1 MSNSERNMYY
11 KHNMSMY
18 GNNASIVEELKYLW
32 DNYPDYDFY
41 RFNPGYY
48 KEKYLKKYGFEIVNK
63 LASNYKD
70 GILEYG
76 LENENNYKK
85 VKFYCESKLFN
96 LDAAI
101 VLSDYITLD
110 DMKYM
115 DKLLNNMDYEVV
127 FKKANDESSV
137 HLLKEIIY
145 DEKSLKNISFIGAHF
160 DVYYVYDNFFE
171 IVKSDD
177 FYEFISKIDD
187 SYLKSDDNINNLF
200 DMFDLYKNNN
210 LKNLNKEILNDYLF
224 NYNNLK
230 YEINNDDNY
239 YEQKLYHTKEN
250 INKLNNLNDKLDLVS
265 KVYFNR
271 KYKQVINLLND
282 TKKLLEK
289 NNLLDDDFMSLY
301 EFNNIKNEDE
311 LNRYLNTIK
320 YETNIGY
327 NLVSL
332 SKNLARISMAN
343 KINNSLY
350 IIKDKEIIKLNG
362 EDFYMLVHK
371 IKGFSNQGLATKL
384 YNDPSNWTKHHDEN
398 SYISTSAINHD
409 YMGIVEGYGY
419 VLGFYN
425 ISKDDILQM
434 GPSDIFTDRKIVKNN
449 LNNTKAR
456 YMDPDDLI
464 DNTKEMYNEVV
475 LRRYKNDLALLPD
488 YVLSKDYIT
497 KKDEEV
503 SRYFDIP
510 IVEIDSNIYA
520 KKMMEKY
527 NHYIN
532 NFEFKKASICL
543 MRLVKGF
550 SQCDILENNYLD
562 IAFLEK
568 DINIILNNYFNSHNV
583 SKEGLTELL
592 ELVSIYDSAIN
603 FLSYRSNRYYKFNA
617 NDLKKQ
623 INAKIH

>member
-1 MSNSERNMYY
+1 MANSERNMYY
-11 KHNMSMY
+11 KHNMSMF
-18 GNNASIVEELKYLW
+18 GNNASIREELQYLW

-41 RFNPGYY
+41 RFIPGFY
-48 KEKYLKKYGFEIVNK
+48 KEKYLKKYGFDIVNK
-63 LASNYKD
+63 LANNYKD

-96 LDAAI
+96 LDAVI
-101 VLSDYITLD
+101 VLSDYINLD

-127 FKKANDESSV
+127 FKKADDESSV
-137 HLLKEIIY
+137 HLLKEIMY
-145 DEKSLKNISFIGAHF
+145 DDKCLRNMRFIGSHF
-160 DVYYVYDNFFE
+160 DVYYVHDNFFE
-171 IVKSDD
+171 IIKSDD
-177 FYEFISKIDD
+177 FYEFINRIDD
-187 SYLKSDDNINNLF
+187 SYLKSDDNINNFF
-200 DMFDLYKNNN
+200 DMFNLYKSNN
-210 LKNLNKEILNDYLF
+210 LKNLDQKILNDYLF

-230 YEINNDDNY
+230 YNINNDDNY
-239 YEQKLYHTKEN
+239 YKQKLYHTKEN
-250 INKLNNLNDKLDLVS
+250 INKLNDLNDKLDLVS

-289 NNLLDDDFMSLY
+289 NNLIDEHFMNLY
-301 EFNNIKNEDE
+301 EFTNIKNEDE
-311 LNRYLNTIK
+311 LNHYLNTLK

-327 NLVSL
+327 KLVSL

-350 IIKDKEIIKLNG
+350 IIKDKEVIKLNG

-384 YNDPSNWTKHHDEN
+384 YNDPSNWTKYQDEN
-398 SYISTSAINHD
+398 SYISTSAISHD
-409 YMGIVEGYGY
+409 YMGMVEGYGY
-419 VLGFYN
+419 VLGFN
-425 ISKDDILQM
+425 KITKDDILQM
-434 GPSDIFTDRKIVKNN
+434 GPSDIFTDRKIVKND

-475 LRRYKNDLALLPD
+475 LRRYNNGNALLPD
-488 YVLSKDYIT
+488 YVLSKDNIS

-510 IVEIDSNIYA
+510 IIEIDSNIYA
-520 KKMMEKY
+520 KKMVEKY
-527 NHYIN
+527 NYYIN
-532 NFEFKKASICL
+532 NFEFKKASIYL

-550 SQCDILENNYLD
+550 SQCDILKNNYLD
-562 IAFLEK
+562 FNFLEN
-568 DINIILNNYFNSHNV
+568 DINNILNNYFNSCNV
-583 SKEGLTELL
+583 NKEGLKELL
-592 ELVSIYDSAIN
+592 ELVSIYDNAIY
-603 FLSYRSNRYYKFNA
+603 LLTYQSNIYSKFNA
-617 NDLKKQ
+617 NDLKNQ
-623 INAKIH
+623 INTKIH

>member
-1 MSNSERNMYY
+1 MANSERNMYY

>member
-1 MSNSERNMYY
+1 MANSERNMYY
-11 KHNMSMY
+11 KHNMSLY

-70 GILEYG
+70 GILEFG

-96 LDAAI
+96 LDVAI

-145 DEKSLKNISFIGAHF
+145 DEKSLKNMNFIGAHF
-160 DVYYVYDNFFE
+160 DVYYVHDNFFE

-177 FYEFISKIDD
+177 FHEFISKIDD

-210 LKNLNKEILNDYLF
+210 LKNLNKEIFNDYIF

-250 INKLNNLNDKLDLVS
+250 INKLNNLNDNLDLVS
-265 KVYFNR
+265 NVYFNR

-289 NNLLDDDFMSLY
+289 NNLIDDYFMNLY
-301 EFNNIKNEDE
+301 EFTNIKNEDE
-311 LNRYLNTIK
+311 LNHYLSTLK

-327 NLVSL
+327 KLVSL

-343 KINNSLY
+343 KINNGLY
-350 IIKDKEIIKLNG
+350 IIKNKEIIKLNG

-384 YNDPSNWTKHHDEN
+384 YNDPSNWTKHQDEN

-488 YVLSKDYIT
+488 YVLSKDNIT

-527 NHYIN
+527 NYYIN

-568 DINIILNNYFNSHNV
+568 DINIILNNYFNSCNV

-592 ELVSIYDSAIN
+592 ELVSIYDKAIN
-603 FLSYRSNRYYKFNA
+603 LLSYQSNRYCKFDA
-617 NDLKKQ
+617 NDLKNK

>member
-41 RFNPGYY
+41 RFIPDFY

-85 VKFYCESKLFN
+85 VMFYCESKLFN
-96 LDAAI
+96 LDVAI

>member
-230 YEINNDDNY
+230 YEINNNDNY

>member
-1 MSNSERNMYY
+1 MANSERNMYY

-41 RFNPGYY
+41 RFIPDFY

-230 YEINNDDNY
+230 YEINNNDNY